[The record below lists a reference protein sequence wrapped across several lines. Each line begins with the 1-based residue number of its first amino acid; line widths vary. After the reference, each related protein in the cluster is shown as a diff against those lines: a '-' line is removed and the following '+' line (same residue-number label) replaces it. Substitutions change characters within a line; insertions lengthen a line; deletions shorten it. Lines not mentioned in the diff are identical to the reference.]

1 MNAMNMAKTA
11 YAASQNTVRTPRG
24 IEYEAFAR
32 ITHRLKTSAEKGRS
46 GFGQLA
52 QAIHENRR
60 LWTLLA
66 ADVVAVENG
75 LPADLRARI
84 FYLFEFTNQHSR
96 KVLQDPEEV
105 GVLVE
110 INTAIM
116 RGLKQKAEAA

>member
-1 MNAMNMAKTA
+1 MNMAKTA
-11 YAASQNTVRTPRG
+11 YAASQNTVRTPRR

-32 ITHRLKTSAEKGRS
+32 ITHRLKASAEKGRD

-66 ADVVAVENG
+66 ADVAEDRNG
-75 LPADLRARI
+75 LPSDLRARI
-84 FYLFEFTNQHSR
+84 FYLYEFTNQHSR
-96 KVLQDPEEV
+96 KVLQEPDEV
-105 GVLVE
+105 AVLVE

-116 RGLKQKAEAA
+116 RGLKQSAEAA